1 MKMPVW
7 VPALL
12 SMLWLTGC
20 QTAGPTAPAK
30 SPVKPQGA
38 AIITP
43 DVEWSAWQKESA
55 SDFKCGDAKALMGRE
70 HQGDENGQTRIR
82 CASVT
87 QFERLVTIN
96 ESRHEA
102 TPINNFNFTC
112 PSPKVLI
119 GRGHKGDETKG
130 ETWFY
135 CAEYKDAWNDSLVPS
150 YTHTVEGEESAHQ
163 VTCGANEVMMGS
175 GHVGD
180 ENKPTS
186 YRCAQL
192 F

>member
-20 QTAGPTAPAK
+20 QAAGSTASEK

-55 SDFKCGDAKALMGRE
+55 SDLKCGDSKVLVGRE
-70 HQGDENGQTRIR
+70 HRGDEHGNSRIR
-82 CASVT
+82 CATVI
-87 QFERLVTIN
+87 QFELLKTFN
-96 ESRHEA
+96 ETRHDPVQSR
-102 TPINNFNFTC
+102 NFNFTC
-112 PSPKVLI
+112 PSPKVMI
-119 GRGHKGDETKG
+119 GRFSEGDENGTTG
-130 ETWFY
+130 FY
-135 CAEYKDAWNDSLVPS
+135 CVEYKDSWGDVLIPS
-150 YTHTVEGEESAHQ
+150 ETQTIQGKESDHQ
-163 VTCGANEVMMGS
+163 LLCNTNEVVIGS
-175 GHVGD
+175 SHVGD
-180 ENKPTS
+180 ENATTT